1 MFRNIIFLASF
12 CASSLFYSQN
22 INFRAVINNKPL
34 ILNSNIPFE
43 GSYINVKL
51 FKLYISNIEFTYKDG
66 SSFKETNSYHLI
78 DLANSND
85 CELLIT
91 DAKKGISQ
99 LSFDIGIDSA
109 TNYKGAKSG
118 DLDPLKGMYW
128 TWQSGYINFKIEG
141 SSPLCISSKNKFTFH
156 VGGFQH
162 PFNAIQ
168 HVVLDKNS
176 ATDIIV
182 EIKLDDFFKSVQL
195 NQSTNVMSPGRK
207 AMFIAEK
214 FKNAF
219 LLKDG

>member
-1 MFRNIIFLASF
+1 MLRYIIFLVGF

-22 INFRAVINNKPL
+22 INFRAVFNNKPL

-109 TNYKGAKSG
+109 TNSVDAVTFSQGEH
-118 DLDPLKGMYW
+118 L
-128 TWQSGYINFKIEG
+128 KIEA
-141 SSPLCISSKNKFTFH
+141 SPIEEPFPNFTIVVILLFSKPINLAS
-156 VGGFQH
+156 
-162 PFNAIQ
+162 P
-168 HVVLDKNS
+168 S
-176 ATDIIV
+176 II
-182 EIKLDDFFKSVQL
+182 IKILF
-195 NQSTNVMSPGRK
+195 
-207 AMFIAEK
+207 
-214 FKNAF
+214 
-219 LLKDG
+219 